1 VLIAPDSFGASL
13 TAAQAGAAIASGW
26 RRTRPGDHCVVAPQ
40 SDGGPGFVAVL
51 AGRLGRQ
58 QRLPVYG
65 PLDSDLP
72 NTQAGWVF
80 DSASGTAYLECAQA
94 CGLHLLGGAP
104 TPRTALA
111 AHSRG
116 VGVLISA
123 ALHAGA
129 RRIVVGLGGSASTD
143 GGRALI
149 DELGGL
155 EVARRRLAG
164 VELIAA
170 TDVDHPLLGPCGA
183 ARVFGPQ
190 KGADPATVAALEQ
203 RLADWAGRLDSVAG
217 RRVSSE
223 PGAGAAGGIGA
234 ALLALGGRRESGA
247 TIVAEHTGLADDVA
261 AADLIVSG
269 EGRLDGQSL
278 HGKVIGALAAA
289 ARGGQVPLLVL
300 AGQVCLDQQ
309 VLRAAGITAAH
320 SVADYAGSVQSALS
334 DAANQLTGLAGQ
346 VAAQVGNSGS
356 TRYR

>member
-1 VLIAPDSFGASL
+1 
-13 TAAQAGAAIASGW
+13 
-26 RRTRPGDHCVVAPQ
+26 
-40 SDGGPGFVAVL
+40 
-51 AGRLGRQ
+51 
-58 QRLPVYG
+58 
-65 PLDSDLP
+65 
-72 NTQAGWVF
+72 
-80 DSASGTAYLECAQA
+80 
-94 CGLHLLGGAP
+94 
-104 TPRTALA
+104 
-111 AHSRG
+111 

-143 GGRALI
+143 GGRGLVE
-149 DELGGL
+149 ELGGL
-155 EVARRRLAG
+155 NVARRRLAG

-190 KGADPATVAALEQ
+190 KGADPATVAALEH
-203 RLADWAGRLDSVAG
+203 RLVEWAEHLNVAAGRQ
-217 RRVSSE
+217 VSTE

-261 AADLIVSG
+261 AADLVVSG
-269 EGRLDGQSL
+269 EGRLDDQSL

-289 ARGGQVPLLVL
+289 AGAAQVPLLVL

-309 VLRAAGITAAH
+309 VLRAAGIVAAYA
-320 SVADYAGSVQSALS
+320 VADYAGSVQWALS
-334 DAANQLTGLAGQ
+334 DATNQLTGLATQ
-346 VAAQVGNSGS
+346 VAAQVGNSGA